1 MTFFSDPIKSKALI
15 VYTPPSSVEGQ
26 AHAHLEKMHKLFM
39 ERSFKAQVADG
50 RHFSDSWYGVE
61 TRLVATDLEKKIK
74 PTIPEG
80 AGASILVCAN
90 GEKPRHLGLGRTSV
104 KGGHPVDVNTA
115 AVIGSGAKMLA
126 GLASKVLENQG
137 ILSLQTKLSEVMEE
151 RHFAIFQD
159 PEAAK
164 EITLDMLL
172 SHTSGLQFHAEISRN
187 EREGMTLDAILDAM
201 CEEVSK
207 DPKKKI
213 QLTGVP
219 GDGIYAYS
227 NQISLA
233 AVFLEKAYHRAYQAA
248 HPESSERFT
257 YADILRREVFEP
269 LGMSRTSFVKPEENV
284 MRAYRDDDGIPQSED
299 ADIRDPM
306 HQPAG
311 GLWSTAADMG
321 KLAQAFAKAFK
332 SGEGLKSA
340 DGRKVLLS
348 PESLEDFLRP
358 RGVSGVTALGIDVV
372 GSFFGK
378 GGEISTYDFK
388 FSFDRETGSYIV
400 SLCNFKNSQKF
411 GGEVAD
417 GRKPGYINHVIPTL
431 DEMHARFAASKA
443 PALVVGALQEIV
455 EPLESLPL
463 HSCDL
468 FFYGGMGII
477 GMEAKNSQWLNWNG
491 EILPIKQVGK
501 NKFLITG
508 EGLHAGK
515 VVRFGKGNKGNSY
528 VFIETIPKTEKVI
541 TPIAFK
547 AVLPGPWMVGSAESN
562 RISEIETLKLQ
573 KSLPLGEILDAQG
586 TYISTKGA
594 KGASPITVI
603 IDEETGDIK
612 VKSEERTDAEGRP
625 LEIPMTVS
633 NSKQSIDGHLN
644 ELWLVGNFMRVPLYQ
659 LKLSKQESGE
669 WMLEV
674 VDFSSKDSVD
684 KMLPEE
690 N

>member
-1 MTFFSDPIKSKALI
+1 MTSFPDPIKSTALV
-15 VYTPPSSVEGQ
+15 VYHPPQSIESQE
-26 AHAHLEKMHKLFM
+26 HAHLEKMHNLFM
-39 ERSFKAQVADG
+39 ERSFKAQVADSQ
-50 RHFSDSWYGVE
+50 HFSDSWYGVE
-61 TRLVATDLEKKIK
+61 TRAVVGDLAERMG

-80 AGASILVCAN
+80 AGASVLVSAN
-90 GEKPRHLGLGRTSV
+90 GERPRHLGLGRTSV
-104 KGGHPVDVNTA
+104 QDGHPVDSNTA
-115 AVIGSGAKMLA
+115 AVIGSGAKMFT
-126 GLASKVLENQG
+126 GLASKVLENKG

-164 EITLDMLL
+164 DITLEMLL

-187 EREGMTLDAILDAM
+187 EREGMSLDSILDGM
-201 CEEVSK
+201 CEEAAK

-233 AVFLEKAYHRAYQAA
+233 AVFIEKAYNRAHRSV

-269 LGMSRTSFVKPEENV
+269 LGMSRTSFVRPEENV
-284 MRAYRDDDGIPQSED
+284 MRAYRNDKGVPQSED

-311 GLWSTAADMG
+311 GLWSTAADIG

-340 DGRKVLLS
+340 DGRRVLLS
-348 PESLEDFLRP
+348 PEAIEDFLSP
-358 RGVSGVTALGIDVV
+358 RGVSGVTAVGIDVV
-372 GSFFGK
+372 GPFFGK

-400 SLCNFKNSQKF
+400 SLCNFKNSPEF
-411 GGEVAD
+411 GGEIED

-431 DEMHARFAASKA
+431 DEMHSRFAAPRTSASATIDSEKA
-443 PALVVGALQEIV
+443 S
-455 EPLESLPL
+455 EPLASLPL

-477 GMEAKNSQWLNWNG
+477 GMDSKNSKWLNWNG
-491 EILPIKQVGK
+491 EILPMERVGK

-508 EGLHAGK
+508 DGPHAGK
-515 VVRFGKGNKGNSY
+515 TVRFGKGGKGNSY
-528 VFIETIPKTEKVI
+528 VFIEAAPKTEKVI

-547 AVLPGPWMVGSAESN
+547 AVQFGPWKPGSAEAA
-562 RISEIETLKLQ
+562 RMSEIETLKLQ
-573 KSLPLGEILDAQG
+573 QDLPLGEILDANG
-586 TYISTKGA
+586 VYVSTKGA
-594 KGASPITVI
+594 EGAPPITLS
-603 IDEETGDIK
+603 IDEASGTIK
-612 VKSEERTDAEGRP
+612 VRSIERLDSEGRP
-625 LEIPMTVS
+625 IEIPMTIS
-633 NSKQSIDGHLN
+633 SSKTDSDEHLN
-644 ELWLVGNFMRVPLYQ
+644 ELWLVGSFMRVPLYQ
-659 LKLSKQESGE
+659 LKLSKQDSGQ

-684 KMLPEE
+684 EMLPG
-690 N
+690 